1 MAQLFLYRPARLLR
15 QLWEWSGGQHII
27 NLGHSELQISFNTRR
42 YRAKKELGRM
52 SIIRSVSRRGKPEP
66 SLSYVKENILH
77 LDREIEHRE
86 AGLQCSLPWSKF
98 KIYNNIIYYLVLGI
112 PGQGTLTC
120 SRRLFMRI
128 SIF

>member
-27 NLGHSELQISFNTRR
+27 NLGYSELQIYFITLR
-42 YRAKKELGRM
+42 YRAEKDWGRM

-86 AGLQCSLPWSKF
+86 AGLQCSFPLSKF
-98 KIYNNIIYYLVLGI
+98 KIIII
-112 PGQGTLTC
+112 
-120 SRRLFMRI
+120 
-128 SIF
+128 